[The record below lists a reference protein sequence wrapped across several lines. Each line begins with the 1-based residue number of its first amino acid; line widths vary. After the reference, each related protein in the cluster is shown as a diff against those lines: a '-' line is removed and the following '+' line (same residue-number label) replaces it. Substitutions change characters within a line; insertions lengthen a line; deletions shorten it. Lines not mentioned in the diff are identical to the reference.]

1 MNSHRLIQRF
11 ARPLAASLLLGFATL
26 YAHAQTVS
34 DIVKKGKVTIGVVSG
49 APPFGT
55 TDAEGKPAGYDVD
68 VANLIGKYMG
78 LSVELVPLT
87 SPARIPALESGKV
100 DFLVATLAPTPE
112 RARAVMFTMPYSAF
126 ELTIFAPSAVKYAK
140 LADLGKHKVG
150 VTRGTTQDSA
160 LTRLA
165 LPGTNI
171 VRFEDDATSA
181 QALISNQVEAIAL
194 PSTTGAEI
202 MKARGAGKFDA
213 KFAFSLQPN
222 AMTVRKDAFELRQW
236 LNTTISYIKLNGELD
251 AIAKKWTG
259 NALPALPV
267 F

>member
-1 MNSHRLIQRF
+1 MRLTTF
-11 ARPLAASLLLGFATL
+11 LTHLTRPIAALLVLAATTSA
-26 YAHAQTVS
+26 AMAQTTA

-55 TDAEGKPAGYDVD
+55 TDAQGNASGYDVD
-68 VANLIGKYMG
+68 VANLVAKYLG
-78 LSVELVPLT
+78 VPAEIVPLT

-100 DFLVATLAPTPE
+100 DFLIATLAPTPE
-112 RARAVMFTMPYSAF
+112 RAKAVMFTMPYSAF
-126 ELTIFAPSAVKYAK
+126 ELTIFAPVASKYAK
-140 LADLGKHKVG
+140 LQDLAKKKVG
-150 VTRGTTQDSA
+150 VTRGTTQDAA

-181 QALISNQVEAIAL
+181 QALISNQVDAVAL

-213 KFAFSLQPN
+213 KFPFSLQPN
-222 AMTVRKDAFELRQW
+222 AMTVRKDAFELHQW
-236 LNTTISYIKLNGELD
+236 LNNTIYYIKLNGELD
-251 AIAKKWTG
+251 AAFRKWTG
-259 NALPALPV
+259 NPLPALPV

>member
-1 MNSHRLIQRF
+1 MIQSTTLQRLLRPF
-11 ARPLAASLLLGFATL
+11 ALLLALAAASA
-26 YAHAQTVS
+26 AAQAQTTAE
-34 DIVKKGKVTIGVVSG
+34 IVKKGKVTIGVVSG

-55 TDAEGKPAGYDVD
+55 TDASGNPAGYDVD
-68 VANLIGKYMG
+68 VANLIAKYLG
-78 LSVELVPLT
+78 VPAELVPLT

-126 ELTIFAPSAVKYAK
+126 ELSIFAPTAAKYAK
-140 LADLGKHKVG
+140 LQDLTKKKVG
-150 VTRGTTQDSA
+150 VTRGTTQDAA

-181 QALISNQVEAIAL
+181 QALISNQVDAVAL
-194 PSTTGAEI
+194 PNTIGREI
-202 MKARGAGKFDA
+202 MKARGNGKYDA
-213 KFAFSLQPN
+213 KFAFSIQPN
-222 AMTVRKDAFELRQW
+222 AMTTRKDAHELHQW
-236 LNTTISYIKLNGELD
+236 LNNTIYYVKLNGELD
-251 AIAKKWTG
+251 GISRKWTG
-259 NALPALPV
+259 SPLPNLPV